1 MAQLIMVLWKE
12 ISSVTKEEQCAIRR
26 EVPDAEFKSF
36 YPKTPRE
43 HALNC
48 KAHRPVAVLLPEEG
62 FLGLALYEARHVVM
76 GNGRKSRRHLFRVK
90 KERPEVEGLGRAI
103 APTPKLFQQSI

>member
-1 MAQLIMVLWKE
+1 MVLWRE
-12 ISSVTKEEQCAIRR
+12 VSSVTKEERVAIRR

-36 YPKTPRE
+36 YPTTARE

-48 KAHRPVAVLLPEEG
+48 KAHRPAAVLLPEEG
-62 FLGLALYEARHVVM
+62 FLSLALDEARHVVM

-90 KERPEVEGLGRAI
+90 KERPEVYGIGRAI
-103 APTPKLFQQSI
+103 APTLKLFAKSM